1 MAERAG
7 EAVPAPVRAEVG
19 RRLAAAGEH
28 EGAAAELLSPI
39 RADGK
44 EGAVAAGGEDAHARA
59 DLDPAFQRKAEQVG
73 DGRRLTGC
81 GIDAADRVGEKDA
94 AQRRQGA
101 DEILR
106 AEAGEDGG
114 DAPGV
119 PRKVMFG
126 GHRRVGHVALPV
138 AGRRQ
143 FAAQAVVAFEEQDVL
158 HPALRQAQRA
168 EHTGRAA
175 ADDDRRVFLHNALP
189 CVLHEHCTA
198 RRPLLSIVRAG
209 WSRRT
214 ENPSP
219 GGTHPAERG
228 ARCRAGRTRRTESP
242 SPGGTD
248 PSNGEPSAGR
258 DGLRTPPAKGCT
270 AAARG
275 ETEARDRTR
284 AREPRAMMRRS
295 LDFRRVLY
303 YYIDELNRAHK
314 AREAEDIRWIA

>member
-7 EAVPAPVRAEVG
+7 EAVPAPVRTEVG

-106 AEAGEDGG
+106 AEAGENGG

-175 ADDDRRVFLHNALP
+175 ADDDRRVFLHNVLP

-198 RRPLLSIVRAG
+198 RRPLLSIVRRGMDPPNREPAAARDAP
-209 WSRRT
+209 RRT
-214 ENPSP
+214 GNPP
-219 GGTHPAERG
+219 PRG
-228 ARCRAGRTRRTESP
+228 M
-242 SPGGTD
+242 D
-248 PSNGEPSAGR
+248 PPNGEPAAGR
-258 DGLRTPPAKGCT
+258 DGLRTPPVKGCT

-284 AREPRAMMRRS
+284 AREPRARMRRS

-303 YYIDELNRAHK
+303 YYIGESNRAHK